1 MEIPVAVITDCDEK
15 PEYNEQGEFEAHKDE
30 MAAAVGDKK
39 KRNTED
45 TVKGFVSPQWTFE
58 YCVAQSC
65 LRDDFHKAVHYG
77 KKIKNSDKYA
87 LTDEK
92 IATADKETSNERN
105 SWKDLS
111 CEERAFKIYGLMLD
125 SKGKSGLKAIV
136 AQCLASIL
144 KWKIAVV
151 PNGMTQSQ
159 MFELDLYQWKV
170 DEDEKRKLKE
180 VIEKDPYLKYIV
192 DAIKYA
198 VGVN

>member
-1 MEIPVAVITDCDEK
+1 MGIPVAVITDCDEE
-15 PEYNEQGEFEAHKDE
+15 PEYNEQGEFEARKDD
-30 MAAAVGDKK
+30 MAVAVGDKK
-39 KRNTED
+39 KRYTED
-45 TVKGFVSPQWTFE
+45 TVKGFVSSQWTFE

-92 IATADKETSNERN
+92 IAAADKETSNERN
-105 SWKDLS
+105 SWNDLS

-151 PNGMTQSQ
+151 PKGMTQSQ

-170 DEDEKRKLKE
+170 DEDEKRNLKE
-180 VIEKDPYLKYIV
+180 VIEKDQYLKYIV